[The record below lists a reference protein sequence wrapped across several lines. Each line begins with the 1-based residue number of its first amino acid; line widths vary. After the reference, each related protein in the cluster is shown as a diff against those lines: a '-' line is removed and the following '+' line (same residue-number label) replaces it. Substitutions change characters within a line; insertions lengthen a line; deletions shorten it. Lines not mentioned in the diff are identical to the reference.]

1 MDDIACARL
10 CLGLVM
16 PHLKPLI
23 PAVVS
28 IRLHPVSSCGMGN
41 LPSGCGQRFDD
52 GIVCEERVLDRL
64 LCGEPDRQA
73 FQCVDGGAVG
83 GNGLQDAHPVELT
96 YYADGGLPVAVPHLR
111 ELTLGGNEL
120 AWL

>member
-1 MDDIACARL
+1 
-10 CLGLVM
+10 M

-41 LPSGCGQRFDD
+41 LPSGCGQRLDD

-111 ELTLGGNEL
+111 ELTLGGNVL